1 MISNTVFMTT
11 INITPSNM
19 TERKNLLYRLVIKSW
34 WSLSA
39 RPQTVKESG
48 KCKSSLISLQFLIT
62 VEVNSGYLS
71 AQAGDNKWKDWNK
84 ENWKYK
90 QWWVIFAILRKDLV
104 KFYQLTLLFQSQ
116 SSINEICSLPADVLW
131 GSFVTHS
138 FLPRDKRTP
147 KDVCREAMRYAVYTK
162 QVPRS
167 ISLGYQEHPFQR

>member
-138 FLPRDKRTP
+138 FLPHGRLLNTADIYVLDCLNKP
-147 KDVCREAMRYAVYTK
+147 
-162 QVPRS
+162 
-167 ISLGYQEHPFQR
+167 ISG

>member
-1 MISNTVFMTT
+1 MEF
-11 INITPSNM
+11 
-19 TERKNLLYRLVIKSW
+19 ERVTSDRKGIRLVQEFCHISAIFNYSRGKFW
-34 WSLSA
+34 VSLC
-39 RPQTVKESG
+39 SG
-48 KCKSSLISLQFLIT
+48 R
-62 VEVNSGYLS
+62 
-71 AQAGDNKWKDWNK
+71 DNKWKDWNK

-116 SSINEICSLPADVLW
+116 SSINAICSLPADVLW

-162 QVPRS
+162 QVPGS